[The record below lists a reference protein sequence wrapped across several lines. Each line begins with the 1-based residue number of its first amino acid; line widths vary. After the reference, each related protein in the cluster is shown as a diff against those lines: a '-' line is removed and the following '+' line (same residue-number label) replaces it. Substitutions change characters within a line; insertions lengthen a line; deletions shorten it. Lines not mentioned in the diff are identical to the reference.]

1 MNGAHEE
8 VSKEYQTGVR
18 KSTNWSTNPAL
29 FCRSMSP
36 DAHVHA
42 ATIEL
47 ADGVDAR
54 ITSALDAMPGCDVR
68 IDTVDALHADEVAL
82 GTRLASS

>member
-1 MNGAHEE
+1 
-8 VSKEYQTGVR
+8 
-18 KSTNWSTNPAL
+18 
-29 FCRSMSP
+29 MSP

-82 GTRLASS
+82 GARLASS